1 MPVANAQDCVFAPA
15 IGARP
20 GMVVGKEFPGCAVWA
35 VVFADRA
42 PLTFGKVW
50 SPSLPVDFASPRFFK
65 PVLLS
70 VRNPG
75 VSSTRDT
82 AYRRTCPYLAAAYSS
97 LSCIAP
103 SHARTKGL

>member
-1 MPVANAQDCVFAPA
+1 MPAANAQDCVFAPA

-75 VSSTRDT
+75 VSSHGR
-82 AYRRTCPYLAAAYSS
+82 YG
-97 LSCIAP
+97 LSPDVFVFGGSVLIIELHCSIAC
-103 SHARTKGL
+103 AD